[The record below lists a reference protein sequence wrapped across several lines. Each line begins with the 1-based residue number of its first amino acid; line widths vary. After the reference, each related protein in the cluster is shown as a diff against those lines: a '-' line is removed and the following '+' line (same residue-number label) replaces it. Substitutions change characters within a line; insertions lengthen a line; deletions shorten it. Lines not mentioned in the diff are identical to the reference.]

1 MIKHHAVSENLK
13 SGKEVAKQASRYS
26 AGYWM
31 GRIIRPTYKRDGEQ
45 FQVPQWYARIQ
56 YAGRRESVGLG
67 TNNQEEASRIA
78 AKLFKAIQAKGWQAA
93 LCELDP
99 ERANPQDPTTI
110 GGYLSTCEPLF
121 DGRKVTWIGYAYALR
136 KIAREIAKGR
146 DTEPEKYDPFHKTW
160 QVEADTIKL
169 AALSPITVEKWKKD
183 CIALAGANPIAQ
195 LRAKRNVNS
204 FLLNARTLFGKKM
217 TRRLREHK
225 IATVPNP
232 FDGVDLEKTGS
243 AKYISTITAA
253 DLLRDAK
260 AGLEPKDP
268 DAYKVVLLALGAGLR
283 RGEIDMLCTTQLDF
297 QQSQIRV
304 MNTEHFQ
311 AKTDE
316 SQDTVYVDP
325 GLLVELKKHID
336 DSGLFVIAP
345 SIAPAPK
352 RAPGYYRC
360 DEVLKRVTSWLRAH
374 GVTGA
379 MPLHTL
385 RKEFGSLVNAATDIH
400 TASRQLRHTTIKMT
414 AAVYTDNRR
423 RPASAVPIGA
433 MLNQQAESQKTPE
446 VAK

>member
-1 MIKHHAVSENLK
+1 MIKHHTVSPNPQ

-26 AGYWM
+26 ASYWL
-31 GRIIRPTYKRDGEQ
+31 GKVLRPKYSREGEA

-56 YAGRRESVGLG
+56 YAGRRGTVGLG
-67 TNNQEEASRIA
+67 TNDQQEA
-78 AKLFKAIQAKGWQAA
+78 ARRAARLYRAIQTTGWQAA
-93 LCELDP
+93 LAVLDP
-99 ERANPQDPTTI
+99 ERANPQNTTTV
-110 GGYLSTCEPLF
+110 GGYLSACEPLF
-121 DGRKVTWIGYAYALR
+121 DGRKITWIGYAYAIR
-136 KIAREIAKGR
+136 KIAREIARGR
-146 DTEPEKYDPFHKTW
+146 DAEPEKYDPFHKTW

-169 AALSPITVEKWKKD
+169 SALSPIAVEKWKRE
-183 CIALAGANPIAQ
+183 CIALAGGNPIQQ

-217 TRRLREHK
+217 TRRLREHQ
-225 IATVPNP
+225 IAAVPNP

-243 AKYISTITAA
+243 VKYVSTITAK
-253 DLLRDAK
+253 DLLREAK
-260 AGLEPKDP
+260 AELEPKDP
-268 DAYKVVLLALGAGLR
+268 DAYKIILLALGAGLR

-297 QQSQIRV
+297 EQSQIRV

-311 AKTDE
+311 TKTDE

-325 GLLVELKKHID
+325 GLLDELKKHID
-336 DSGLFVIAP
+336 GSGLFVIAP
-345 SIAPAPK
+345 NIAPAAN

-360 DEVLKRVTSWLRAH
+360 DDVLKRVTSWLRAH
-374 GVTGA
+374 GITGA

-433 MLNQQAESQKTPE
+433 MLAQPAPA
-446 VAK
+446 AKEGRK